1 MRIIKPGALHR
12 GDIIGIC
19 SPASAPASDHDVSRG
34 IAYLERLGYRVELGK
49 HVRLK
54 RGYLA
59 GTDAQRAS
67 DLNVLFANRKV
78 KAIFTARGG
87 YGSHRILPLL
97 NYPVIRRNP
106 KILVGYSDITALQLA
121 LMAKV
126 GLVTYS
132 GPMVAAEMAAGL
144 GGSAEEWFWRCVTSK
159 QALPSIQAKLLQRGR
174 MKLEGRRTQRLHRSR
189 GKQYAQTTGRLTGG
203 NLSVVV
209 TSVGTPYFPRVSSPI
224 LLLEEIDE
232 RPYRVDRMLQQML
245 LAGVLS
251 RAGGVVLGSFTDCKP
266 GKGKPSLTLRQVFL
280 DTFAGFNY
288 PVLEGVRYGH
298 VKNSLTMPLGIRVR
312 LNPGRG
318 EISFL
323 ESAVS

>member
-12 GDIIGIC
+12 GDIIGVC
-19 SPASAPASDHDVSRG
+19 SPGSAPASDHDLSRG

-49 HVRLK
+49 HLRFK

-59 GTDAQRAS
+59 GSDAQRAS
-67 DLNVLFANRKV
+67 DVNDLFANRKV

-97 NYPVIRRNP
+97 NYPVIKRNP

-132 GPMVAAEMAAGL
+132 GPMVAAEMAAGF
-144 GGSAEEWFWRCVTSK
+144 GGSAEEWFWRCLTSAS
-159 QALPSIQAKLLQRGR
+159 ALPSMRAKVLRRGR
-174 MKLEGRRTQRLHRSR
+174 RKLEGRNQHART
-189 GKQYAQTTGRLTGG
+189 AGRLIGG
-203 NLSVVV
+203 NLSVVAA
-209 TSVGTPYFPRVSSPI
+209 SVGTPYFPRMSTPI

-232 RPYRVDRMLQQML
+232 RPYRIDRMLQQML
-245 LAGVLS
+245 LAGAFD
-251 RAGGVVLGSFTDCKP
+251 RARGVVLGSFVDCRP
-266 GKGKPSLTLRQVFL
+266 AKGKPSLTLRQVFL
-280 DTFAGFNY
+280 DTFAGFNF

-298 VKNSLTMPLGIRVR
+298 VKNSLTMPLGVRVR
-312 LNPGRG
+312 LNASRG
-318 EISFL
+318 QIAFL

>member
-19 SPASAPASDHDVSRG
+19 SPASAPASDHDLSRG

-67 DLNVLFANRKV
+67 DLNELFANRKV

-106 KILVGYSDITALQLA
+106 KILVGYSDITALQFA

-132 GPMVAAEMAAGL
+132 GPMLAQGMSAGL
-144 GGSAEEWFWRCVTSK
+144 GGRV
-159 QALPSIQAKLLQRGR
+159 
-174 MKLEGRRTQRLHRSR
+174 EGRACRWV
-189 GKQYAQTTGRLTGG
+189 TTHTAPPAL
-203 NLSVVV
+203 
-209 TSVGTPYFPRVSSPI
+209 
-224 LLLEEIDE
+224 
-232 RPYRVDRMLQQML
+232 
-245 LAGVLS
+245 
-251 RAGGVVLGSFTDCKP
+251 
-266 GKGKPSLTLRQVFL
+266 
-280 DTFAGFNY
+280 
-288 PVLEGVRYGH
+288 
-298 VKNSLTMPLGIRVR
+298 
-312 LNPGRG
+312 
-318 EISFL
+318 
-323 ESAVS
+323 

>member
-12 GDIIGIC
+12 GDIIGVC
-19 SPASAPASDHDVSRG
+19 SPGSAPASDHDLSRG

-49 HVRLK
+49 HLRFK

-59 GTDAQRAS
+59 GSDAQRAS
-67 DLNVLFANRKV
+67 DVNDLFANRKV

-97 NYPVIRRNP
+97 NYPVIKRNP

-132 GPMVAAEMAAGL
+132 GPMVAAEMAAGF
-144 GGSAEEWFWRCVTSK
+144 GGSAEEWFWRCLTSR
-159 QALPSIQAKLLQRGR
+159 QALPSMQAKVLRHGPQRKR
-174 MKLEGRRTQRLHRSR
+174 H
-189 GKQYAQTTGRLTGG
+189 AQTAGRLIGG
-203 NLSVVV
+203 NLSVVAA
-209 TSVGTPYFPRVSSPI
+209 SVGTPYFPRISSPI

-232 RPYRVDRMLQQML
+232 RPYRIDRMLQQML
-245 LAGVLS
+245 LAGAFD
-251 RAGGVVLGSFTDCKP
+251 RARGVVLGSFVDCRP
-266 GKGKPSLTLRQVFL
+266 AKGKPSLTLRQVFL
-280 DTFAGFNY
+280 DTFAGFNF

-298 VKNSLTMPLGIRVR
+298 VKNSLTMPLGVRVR
-312 LNPGRG
+312 LNASRG
-318 EISFL
+318 QIAFL